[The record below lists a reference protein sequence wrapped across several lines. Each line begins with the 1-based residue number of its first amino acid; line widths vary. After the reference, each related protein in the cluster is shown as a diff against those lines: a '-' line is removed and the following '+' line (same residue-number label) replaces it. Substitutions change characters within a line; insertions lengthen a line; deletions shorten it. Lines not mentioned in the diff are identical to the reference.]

1 MSWHRR
7 AKMIFAQLKSAKNLQ
22 ILKVTIVFREAIVL
36 DFISFSES
44 KDNQFC
50 LPLHPHLPWDYDSYI
65 LFSVEFPLS
74 CPKALTVCCVV
85 ILYNLPYI
93 MMPNIDERESVI
105 LTLDDIF

>member
-1 MSWHRR
+1 
-7 AKMIFAQLKSAKNLQ
+7 MIFAQPQLKSAKNLQ
-22 ILKVTIVFREAIVL
+22 ILKITIVFREAIVL
-36 DFISFSES
+36 DFIDFSES
-44 KDNQFC
+44 KANQFS
-50 LPLHPHLPWDYDSYI
+50 LPLHPHLPWDYDSNI
-65 LFSVEFPLS
+65 LFSVEFPS